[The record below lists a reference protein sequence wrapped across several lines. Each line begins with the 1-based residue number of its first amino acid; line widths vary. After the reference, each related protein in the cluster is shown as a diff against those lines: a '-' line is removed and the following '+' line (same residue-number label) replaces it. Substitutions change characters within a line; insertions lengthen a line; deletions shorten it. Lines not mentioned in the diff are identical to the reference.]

1 VAKLLDRAIVDAS
14 VAVKW
19 VVPEAGSDRAA
30 ALATCRLAAPDLL
43 DAECANVLWVKVTR
57 GELSETDALTR
68 IAHLVAAPVDRVPCR
83 EVATAA
89 LKLSIELGHPAYDCL
104 YLALAIRTAVPL
116 VTADAKFLKAVASH
130 PYLAPSIVG
139 LDAVGR
145 DGV

>member
-1 VAKLLDRAIVDAS
+1 MMTKPIDRAIVDAS

-57 GELSETDALTR
+57 GELGEADALTR
-68 IAHLVAAPVDRVPCR
+68 IARLVAAPIERVPCR

-116 VTADAKFLKAVASH
+116 VTADKRFLAAVASH
-130 PYLAPSIVG
+130 PYLATHILG
-139 LDAVGR
+139 LETVPTR
-145 DGV
+145 